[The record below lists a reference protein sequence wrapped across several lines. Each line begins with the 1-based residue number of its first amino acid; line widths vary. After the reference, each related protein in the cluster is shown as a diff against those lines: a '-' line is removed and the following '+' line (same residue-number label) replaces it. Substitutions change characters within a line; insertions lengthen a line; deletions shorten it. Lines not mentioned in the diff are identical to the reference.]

1 MALYKFTN
9 GTVANATEVNQDNNV
24 LARNQFLSDIKNLYE
39 NKYNV
44 FDQADY
50 IKSGNSNYVGDILTF
65 RAPPIEETVTNS
77 FTEAFNYAAGQNGTV
92 NTGNTTAQFN
102 TGNIHT
108 GTMSEGLFLNP
119 AFIDNHYGRLM
130 RGYRVADT
138 AASGTTETLNIGS
151 TSLSIDA
158 EWVEGEF
165 TASSDLF
172 VKTVSYTKSNGND
185 VLISVLDKNNSVIAQ
200 FWDNSDASGG
210 SSHSFTQDMYSRFI
224 RSGEKFVVRLQTI
237 FSSTSGNTLTLSTN
251 ASAVTGT
258 HFTANKFRNSYQT
271 SGPDPTKGWL
281 QSSGTNITVETLST
295 TASTTNLIEMDLPS
309 GTFSSTI
316 NSFYA
321 KAYTAADEAGT
332 TIKHKLKNGS
342 EDSGFFN
349 DGEIASFTAFTS
361 QPTKYQIQIVSKSSS
376 PKGGL
381 PLLLGTK
388 ITNG

>member
-1 MALYKFTN
+1 MTLYKFTN
-9 GTVANATEVNQDNNV
+9 GTVANATEVNKDNNV
-24 LARNQFLSDIKNLYE
+24 LARNQFLTDIKTLYE
-39 NKYNV
+39 TKYNLQ
-44 FDQADY
+44 DGTTY
-50 IKSGNSNYVGDILTF
+50 IKSGNSNWLGPIVSFT
-65 RAPPIEETVTNS
+65 APPIEETVTNS
-77 FTEAFNYAAGQNGTV
+77 FTEAFNYPTGQNGTV

-102 TGNIHT
+102 TGNLDT

-119 AFIDNHYGRLM
+119 AFNDDHYGRLM

-138 AASGTTETLNIGS
+138 AASGTTENLNLGT
-151 TSLSIDA
+151 TSASIQA
-158 EWVEGEF
+158 SWVEVKC
-165 TASSDLF
+165 TANSDLF
-172 VKTVSYTKSNGND
+172 VKKVTIDKANSNDLLVS
-185 VLISVLDKNNSVIAQ
+185 VMDKNNSVIASY
-200 FWDNSDASGG
+200 WENSDASGIQTADY
-210 SSHSFTQDMYSRFI
+210 TQDMYSRFI
-224 RSGEKFVVRLQTI
+224 RAGEQFTVRIQTI
-237 FSSTSGNTLTLSTN
+237 FSSTSGDTIVLSTN
-251 ASAVTGT
+251 SSQVTGT
-258 HFTANKFRNSYQT
+258 HFDADSAINSEE
-271 SGPDPTKGWL
+271 
-281 QSSGTNITVETLST
+281 SSGDYQKFFRCHGGAGIEVETIST

-332 TIKHKLKNGS
+332 TIKHKLKNAT
-342 EDSGFFN
+342 EDSGFIN